1 MIEGNLIE
9 LKLALREIDRKD
21 FRDGHGDFSILFLT
35 CNRDKKIGG
44 EFIRLEKACSCGLPP
59 NCKGHEM
66 RGVKDMITGK
76 KYAVHNRLI
85 YEFDNKVIYWV

>member
-1 MIEGNLIE
+1 MAI
-9 LKLALREIDRKD
+9 REIDKKD
-21 FRDGHGDFSILFLT
+21 FRDGNGTFAVLFLT

-44 EFIRLEKACSCGLPP
+44 EFIELTDACSCGLPP

-66 RGVKDMITGK
+66 RGIKDMLTGK

-85 YEFDNKVIYWV
+85 YQLNYKDAYWV